1 MSSTKARRTPSMSFF
16 TPTGIEVPAVT
27 TDQMREIDRI
37 AMEETGPNL
46 FQMMENAGRNLAE
59 MTLERLGA
67 NWRQAR
73 VVVLAGSGG
82 NGGGGIVAARHLANH
97 GVTVEL
103 CLAAP
108 DKLGEIPAWQYKI
121 FQSTGGK
128 QVLPRDLDKE
138 AVVIILDAL
147 IGYSLQLAPRGVF
160 ADLIAWANST
170 GAPILSLDVPSGMD
184 STTGDTP
191 GEFVHSTWTMTL
203 ALPKTGLASGNAGQ
217 ITLADIGIP
226 EETYRRAGLAYVPP
240 FGNRF
245 RVLLSAQANTAVF
258 R

>member
-1 MSSTKARRTPSMSFF
+1 MPSMSFW
-16 TPTGIEVPAVT
+16 TPSGLEVPAVT

-59 MTLERLGA
+59 MALECLGA

-73 VVVLAGSGG
+73 IVVLAGTGG

-97 GVTVEL
+97 GARVEL

-108 DKLGEIPAWQYKI
+108 DKLGEVPAWQYKI
-121 FQSTGGK
+121 FRSTDGK
-128 QVLPRDLDKE
+128 EVSPQELDKE
-138 AVVIILDAL
+138 PLAFILDAL
-147 IGYSLQLAPRGVF
+147 IGYSLQSAPRGVF

-184 STTGDTP
+184 STTGETP
-191 GEFVHSTWTMTL
+191 GDFIQATWTMTL

-245 RVLLSAQANTAVF
+245 RVLLSARASTSVF

>member
-1 MSSTKARRTPSMSFF
+1 MSSIRAQRTPSTSFF
-16 TPTGIEVPAVT
+16 TPAGIEVPAVT

-59 MTLERLGA
+59 MALECLGA

-73 VVVLAGSGG
+73 IVVLAGTGG

-97 GVTVEL
+97 GARVAL

-108 DKLGEIPAWQYKI
+108 DKLGEVPGWQYKI
-121 FQSTGGK
+121 FRSTDGK
-128 QVLPRDLDKE
+128 EVSPQELDKE
-138 AVVIILDAL
+138 PPAFILDAL
-147 IGYSLQLAPRGVF
+147 IGYSLQSAPRGVF

-184 STTGDTP
+184 STTGEMP
-191 GEFVHSTWTMTL
+191 GEFIQATWTMPL
-203 ALPKTGLASGNAGQ
+203 ALPKAGLASGNVGQ

-226 EETYRRAGLAYVPP
+226 EETYRRADLAYVPP

-245 RVLLSAQANTAVF
+245 RVLLSARGNTTVF